1 MWKAACDL
9 LYSELNGSEYDNNSR
24 IQSCPVAEHSLW
36 ERIAEISKNKK
47 KYVILILLCHSRCR
61 YPLPDHQVDSVVVTT
76 SGHLFDRQ
84 RYREVGV
91 ATSRDTN

>member
-36 ERIAEISKNKK
+36 DRVAEISKKK
-47 KYVILILLCHSRCR
+47 KKKKIFKVYRVLKGFKVLRVSRAKGSHLRVSTLVHTPMYCLL
-61 YPLPDHQVDSVVVTT
+61 L
-76 SGHLFDRQ
+76 
-84 RYREVGV
+84 V
-91 ATSRDTN
+91 AM

>member
-36 ERIAEISKNKK
+36 DRVAEISKKIILCLAL
-47 KYVILILLCHSRCR
+47 KYISRR
-61 YPLPDHQVDSVVVTT
+61 DLRVLSAIIIKYIFGDIRLV
-76 SGHLFDRQ
+76 
-84 RYREVGV
+84 
-91 ATSRDTN
+91 SRAKIYYVWL

>member
-36 ERIAEISKNKK
+36 DRRAEISKKK
-47 KYVILILLCHSRCR
+47 IVAS
-61 YPLPDHQVDSVVVTT
+61 
-76 SGHLFDRQ
+76 
-84 RYREVGV
+84 VGV
-91 ATSRDTN
+91 MFGSEIVEGCPDI